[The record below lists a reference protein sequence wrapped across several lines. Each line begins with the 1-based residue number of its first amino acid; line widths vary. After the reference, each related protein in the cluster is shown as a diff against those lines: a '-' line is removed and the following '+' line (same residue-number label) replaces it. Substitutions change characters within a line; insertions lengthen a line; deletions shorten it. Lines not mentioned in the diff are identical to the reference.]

1 MKKVLFVAT
10 VVQKH
15 IKVFHTPYLEMFRQ
29 AGYETFVAAANDTG
43 GEVNLPCCDRYVEI
57 GFRRNPFHPANIGAF
72 FRLKRLID
80 SEHFDLIHCHTPV
93 GGVLGRLAA
102 ARSRRQGTKVLYTA
116 HGFHFYKGAPL
127 INWLIYC
134 VFLRS
139 KPSALASKSAH
150 RAPKLW

>member
-29 AGYETFVAAANDTG
+29 AGYEAHVAAANDTG
-43 GEVNLPCCDRYVEI
+43 GEVNLPCCDRYTEI

-80 SEHFDLIHCHTPV
+80 SEGP
-93 GGVLGRLAA
+93 
-102 ARSRRQGTKVLYTA
+102 Q
-116 HGFHFYKGAPL
+116 
-127 INWLIYC
+127 
-134 VFLRS
+134 S
-139 KPSALASKSAH
+139 KPAG
-150 RAPKLW
+150 RAQRCCTPPTAFIFTKARRS